1 MSNHSRGLVTGTY
14 ELEIKSFKFKVRF
27 KQSKVKQN
35 KIYTHTHKKIYTK
48 QDLHKTRFAQ
58 NKIYTK
64 QDLHRTRFTQSKVYT
79 KQDLLKTRFTQN
91 KIYTKQDLYKTRFT
105 QSKIYTKQDLLK
117 TRFTQNNIYT
127 KKDQIDKKKINFK
140 SILGVLNFT
149 CFGITN
155 YKSPNIQKPSLKAIT
170 SQAIYFFILL

>member
-27 KQSKVKQN
+27 KQSKIKQN
-35 KIYTHTHKKIYTK
+35 KIYTK
-48 QDLHKTRFAQ
+48 QDLHKTRF
-58 NKIYTK
+58 
-64 QDLHRTRFTQSKVYT
+64 
-79 KQDLLKTRFTQN
+79 TQN
-91 KIYTKQDLYKTRFT
+91 KICTKQ
-105 QSKIYTKQDLLK
+105 
-117 TRFTQNNIYT
+117 
-127 KKDQIDKKKINFK
+127 DQIDKKINFN
-140 SILGVLNFT
+140 SILAVLNFT